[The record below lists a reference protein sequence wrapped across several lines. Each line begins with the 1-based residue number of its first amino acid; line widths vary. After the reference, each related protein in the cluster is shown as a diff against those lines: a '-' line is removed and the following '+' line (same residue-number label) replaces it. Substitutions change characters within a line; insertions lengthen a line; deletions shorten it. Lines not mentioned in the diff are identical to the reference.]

1 MSHRL
6 LIAHLALAVLSAPAW
21 AQEVRVY
28 RQDEAVNPQDV
39 ARILGPEAQQGS
51 GIKMRSLRLLDA
63 PSQAKS
69 PTQPVQAERATQSSK
84 AEAGEADTAASPDA
98 LALPVQF
105 AFDSASIMPAARGQL
120 DALAEGIRLLPE
132 EKTVVIEGHTDSV
145 GTDAYNNQLSARRAA
160 SVKQYLVAMHHIDPS
175 RLKTVGMGKN
185 APLPGRESDAAENRR
200 VQFHGE

>member
-6 LIAHLALAVLSAPAW
+6 LLANLALALLSAPAW

-28 RQDEAVNPQDV
+28 RQNEAVNPQDV
-39 ARILGPEAQQGS
+39 ARILGPEQGS

-69 PTQPVQAERATQSSK
+69 PDQPVQAERATQSAK
-84 AEAGEADTAASPDA
+84 AEAGAADVAASPDA

-132 EKTVVIEGHTDSV
+132 EKSVVIEGHTDSV

-185 APLPGRESDAAENRR
+185 SPLPGREADAAENRR